1 MGGYSAAGLNHLKKN
16 MSNEDLLNRAN
27 FGLLPDEKGRFG
39 SFGISLVIN
48 LCVLGLAILLSVA
61 GVHQVK
67 KQQLNTSV
75 LIFPTEQPKPIP
87 PPVPRVHVFA
97 PPPKVMLD
105 PPKIRLPKPTPVV
118 EPPKVAEMKVPED
131 APRLAPA
138 PPRRVTPP
146 PQPKVG
152 LFASVHPTLVANN
165 RVRPSAKTGGFGD
178 PQGVHPNP
186 NANRPATI
194 AAVGSFQG
202 TPGIG
207 APGAGAARRG
217 SIHGVNF
224 GSGVKNGVAGGR
236 DTHGTVASA
245 GFSNGVIGGTGKR
258 GGTGRAVEKSGFGG
272 TGFGHAAP
280 AHKQEEAHNTPLV
293 LLSKPRPGYT
303 EEARKRKIEGDV
315 TLQVRFTA
323 SGQVE
328 VLRVVSGLGYGL
340 DQLAQRAAQ
349 GIHFK
354 PATRDGHPVDEVT
367 VIHVSFQLA

>member
-1 MGGYSAAGLNHLKKN
+1 

-39 SFGISLVIN
+39 SFGISLVVN
-48 LCVLGLAILLSVA
+48 LVILGLAILLSIA
-61 GVHQVK
+61 GVHEVK
-67 KQQLNTSV
+67 KQQLNTSI
-75 LIFPTEQPKPIP
+75 LIFPTQQPKPIP
-87 PPVPRVHVFA
+87 PPVPHVHVFA
-97 PPPKVMLD
+97 PPPKVQLN
-105 PPKIRLPKPTPVV
+105 PPKIVLPKPAPVV
-118 EPPKVAEMKVPED
+118 QPPKMAEMKMREE

-152 LFASVHPTLVANN
+152 LFASVHPTVVANN
-165 RVRPSAKTGGFGD
+165 RVRPTTRTGGFGD
-178 PQGVHPNP
+178 PQGIRPNP
-186 NANRPATI
+186 NATRPATI

-207 APGAGAARRG
+207 KPGAGAARRG
-217 SIHGVNF
+217 SIRGVDF
-224 GSGVKNGVAGGR
+224 GSGVRNGVAGGR

-245 GFSNGVIGGTGKR
+245 GFSNGTIGGTGRR
-258 GGTGRAVEKSGFGG
+258 GGTGHGVEKSGFGG
-272 TGFGHAAP
+272 TGFGSAAP
-280 AHKQEEAHNTPLV
+280 ARKQQEQARTTPLV

-303 EEARKRKIEGDV
+303 EEARKLKIEGDV

-328 VLRVVSGLGYGL
+328 VLRVVRGLGYGL

-349 GIHFK
+349 RIHFK
-354 PATRDGHPVDEVT
+354 PATRDGHPIDEVT
-367 VIHVSFQLA
+367 VIHVTFQLA

>member
-1 MGGYSAAGLNHLKKN
+1 MPTD
-16 MSNEDLLNRAN
+16 DLLNRAN
-27 FGLLPDEKGRFG
+27 FGLLPQEKGRFG
-39 SFGISLVIN
+39 SFGISLAVNLVI
-48 LCVLGLAILLSVA
+48 LGLVVLLSIA
-61 GVHQVK
+61 GVHEVK
-67 KQQLNTSV
+67 KQQLNSSMLV
-75 LIFPTEQPKPIP
+75 FPTEQPKPVP

-97 PPPKVMLD
+97 PPPKVELEQ
-105 PPKIRLPKPTPVV
+105 PKIRMPKPTPVV
-118 EPPKVAEMKVPED
+118 EPPKPAEMKITEE

-138 PPRRVTPP
+138 PPLRVTPP

-152 LFASVHPTLVANN
+152 TFASVHPTMVANN
-165 RVRPSAKTGGFGD
+165 RERPTTKTGGFGD
-178 PQGVHPNP
+178 PNGLHPNP
-186 NANRPATI
+186 NASRPATI
-194 AAVGSFQG
+194 AAAGSFAG

-217 SIHGVNF
+217 SVHGVDF
-224 GSGVKNGVAGGR
+224 GSGVKNGVPGGR

-245 GFSNGVIGGTGKR
+245 GFSKGVVGGTGKP
-258 GGTGRAVEKSGFGG
+258 GGTGRAVEKSGFAG
-272 TGFGHAAP
+272 TGFGNAEP
-280 AHKQEEAHNTPLV
+280 ARKQEEQAHATPLV

-349 GIHFK
+349 HIHFK

-367 VIHVSFQLA
+367 VIHVTFQLA